1 MSTME
6 PPNILS
12 SIPYKQ
18 SPFNPEELNLTH
30 YCISSLLSIPWND
43 ISVTGFE
50 YLAKKYRL
58 DVFSDTS
65 NPNEVLLS
73 LAGKIILI
81 DVIIP
86 THGTYRDIKIALAFA
101 DATGEQYKNTTAE
114 EILQSAIHENNTTLL
129 ERNVA
134 LLAMLDRCSPSVQQS
149 CFQYLETLKSTFNII
164 YNSRLKNQDSENEME
179 LIMSTE
185 GKPLNDNDG
194 NLGLQLAFWKY
205 QNCLYNAK
213 ISMNELSL
221 NYLPR
226 TLYGSQLVAEIPLK
240 TSGEVNWLP
249 ETNLTQIPAT
259 MELLFEDYH
268 IVFPEFGVQALLNF
282 LQIGDVNQSGNYLS
296 YKTLLDLPNQT
307 TAGYPSI
314 NKSHIIY
321 LGGIDIP
328 ARSVHR
334 IPYSHPRQILGIF
347 QYVRQYLTLQTIL
360 ENVKPWST
368 KITATASLRLNLIMK
383 QYPIIHIQYQELNK
397 LSNVDPVIAHIA
409 VLPNGIVQ
417 LNSIA
422 CGSTPTSEDVALKIQ
437 KMLQKTLNIGLV
449 LEFAIPILFKNIQ
462 STI

>member
-1 MSTME
+1 ME

-12 SIPYKQ
+12 SIPFKQ
-18 SPFNPEELNLTH
+18 SPLNPGELNLTH
-30 YCISSLLSIPWND
+30 YCMSFLLSIPWND

-86 THGTYRDIKIALAFA
+86 THGTYRDIRIALAFA
-101 DATGEQYKNTTAE
+101 DATGEQYKNTGAE
-114 EILQSAIHENNTTLL
+114 EILLSAIHENNTTLL

-149 CFQYLETLKSTFNII
+149 CFQYLETLKSTFSLI
-164 YNSRLKNQDSENEME
+164 YTSRLNTQAFNDETEI
-179 LIMSTE
+179 IMSAE

-194 NLGLQLAFWKY
+194 NLGLQLAFWKH
-205 QNCLYNAK
+205 QDFLYTAK
-213 ISMNELSL
+213 ISMNELPSNSL
-221 NYLPR
+221 PCA
-226 TLYGSQLVAEIPLK
+226 LYGSNLVAETPLK
-240 TSGEVNWLP
+240 TSGEVSWLP
-249 ETNLTQIPAT
+249 ETTMTQIPAT

-268 IVFPEFGVQALLNF
+268 IVFPEFGVQSLLDF
-282 LQIGDVNQSGNYLS
+282 LQITDLDLS
-296 YKTLLDLPNQT
+296 ENFLPYKTLLNLPNQT
-307 TAGYPSI
+307 TAGYPSM

-328 ARSVHR
+328 SRSVHR

-347 QYVRQYLTLQTIL
+347 QYVRQYLTLQTIF
-360 ENVKPWST
+360 ENVKLSST
-368 KITATASLRLNLIMK
+368 RITATASLRLNLIMK
-383 QYPIIHIQYQELNK
+383 QYPVIHIQYQELNK
-397 LSNVDPVIAHIA
+397 LSNVDPVIANVS

-422 CGSTPTSEDVALKIQ
+422 CGNTPINEDTALKIQ

-449 LEFAIPILFKNIQ
+449 LEFAIPKLFNNQ
-462 STI
+462 